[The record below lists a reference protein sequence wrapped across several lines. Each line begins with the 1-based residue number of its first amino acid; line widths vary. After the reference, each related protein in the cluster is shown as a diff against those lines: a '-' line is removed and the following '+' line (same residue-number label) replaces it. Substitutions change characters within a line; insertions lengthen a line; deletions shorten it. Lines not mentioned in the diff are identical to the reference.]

1 MSLENKLADGAK
13 KSSIKDWAK
22 RHKILTGIII
32 LILFIIIGKAM
43 GGNSNNQPSADNS
56 SQANKSAEQTKE
68 PEKEKVWTSVFKTSI
83 TADKQT
89 EAFKLEG
96 GQQKLIYKSTGG
108 DYSMCMVYVMD
119 EGSTL
124 EQNGGLP
131 TVSITGSKQDETMMR
146 KSAGEYYLDVKTAN
160 GNCNI
165 EIQELR

>member
-22 RHKILTGIII
+22 RHKVLTGIII
-32 LILFIIIGKAM
+32 LILFIIIGKSM
-43 GGNSNNQPSADNS
+43 GSNGNNQPKADNP
-56 SQANKSAEQTKE
+56 SQANKAAEQAQE
-68 PEKEKVWTSVFKTSI
+68 PQKEKVWTSVFKTSI
-83 TADKQT
+83 KSDKQT

-108 DYSMCMVYVMD
+108 DYSMCMVYVMG

-124 EQNGGLP
+124 EQNGGIP

-146 KSAGEYYLDVKTAN
+146 KSAGEYYLDVKTAS
-160 GNCNI
+160 GNCDI

>member
-22 RHKILTGIII
+22 KHKVLTGIII
-32 LILFIIIGKAM
+32 LILFIIIGKAI
-43 GGNSNNQPSADNS
+43 GGDDKNQAKTENVG
-56 SQANKSAEQTKE
+56 QTNKAAEQAQE
-68 PEKEKVWTSVFKTSI
+68 QQKEKVWTSVFKTSI

-89 EAFKLEG
+89 GSFKLEG

-108 DYSMCMVYVMD
+108 DYSMCMVYVMG

-124 EQNGGLP
+124 EKNGGIP

-146 KSAGEYYLDVKTAN
+146 KSSGEYYLDVKSAN
-160 GNCNI
+160 GNCDI